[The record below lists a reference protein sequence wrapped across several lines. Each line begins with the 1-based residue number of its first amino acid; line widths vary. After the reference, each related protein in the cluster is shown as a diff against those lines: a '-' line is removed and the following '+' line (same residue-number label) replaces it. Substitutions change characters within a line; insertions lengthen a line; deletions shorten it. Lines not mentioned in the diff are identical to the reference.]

1 MSVDV
6 MWSVAWAPP
15 FLFESG
21 GSVQHS
27 QSPMTAGYGAVMGHS
42 RMSGPRRKAKS
53 EHIGKVHED
62 EQNQKGPLL
71 KSKGAVHLMSGWGQ
85 HPPNGTGR
93 IRPLADSKQPLTK
106 SPSLEPGA
114 DRKICFEGAMRAANE
129 K

>member
-1 MSVDV
+1 MPFVQDAPCVRPIVLGMSVDV

-71 KSKGAVHLMSGWGQ
+71 ESKRDHSPYERM
-85 HPPNGTGR
+85 GTA
-93 IRPLADSKQPLTK
+93 PAKW
-106 SPSLEPGA
+106 
-114 DRKICFEGAMRAANE
+114 
-129 K
+129 

>member
-1 MSVDV
+1 VDV

-42 RMSGPRRKAKS
+42 RMCGPRRKAKS

-71 KSKGAVHLMSGWGQ
+71 KSKGAIQLMSRRKGDSTRQ
-85 HPPNGTGR
+85 MV
-93 IRPLADSKQPLTK
+93 LAELGHSQNQNRPLTK

-114 DRKICFEGAMRAANE
+114 DRKICFEGGNAGS
-129 K
+129 